1 MITVFTPAYN
11 RAHLLPRL
19 YESLQRQ
26 TFHDFEWVI
35 VDDGSVD
42 ETASL
47 FSSNENDNENENGNV
62 KIRYFYQEN
71 GGKHRAINRGVK
83 EARGE
88 LFFIADS
95 DDWLPDDALET
106 VAKIYDDIRDD
117 ASFAGVCGL
126 DGTPDGEII
135 GSGLPQEVI
144 DDNSLAIRFK
154 LGVTGDMK
162 EVFRTD
168 VMKAFPFPEIIGE
181 RFCPEML
188 VWNRIA
194 TKYKLRFFNRI
205 IYLAEYQSDG
215 ITSAIVKVRMQSPV
229 ASMMTYSE
237 LVKTSIVPF
246 AKKVRAAINYW
257 RFRLAPLQLPPIGG
271 ETIPKLKW
279 WWNWTMPIG
288 YLMHVRDVHN

>member
-1 MITVFTPAYN
+1 MMITVFTPAYN

-47 FSSNENDNENENGNV
+47 FSSNENENGNV

-135 GSGLPQEVI
+135 GSGLPKEVI
-144 DDNSLAIRFK
+144 DDTTLAIRFQ

-162 EVFRTD
+162 EVFRTS
-168 VMKAFPFPEIIGE
+168 VMKEFPFPEISGE

-194 TKYKLRFFNRI
+194 TKYKLRFLNHI

-215 ITSAIVKVRMQSPV
+215 ITSSIVKVRIQSPV

-237 LVKTSIVPF
+237 LTRQPIVPF
-246 AKKVRAAINYW
+246 HQKVKAAINYW